1 MNTICLKGAR
11 IIDPSIESDEKR
23 DIYFCDNK
31 IINPRDA
38 KNIEYIDA
46 SGKIIFPGL
55 VDLRCHIND
64 LSGGNC
70 ENIFSVTRAAAAG
83 GYSTVVLMPNLNPI
97 PDNPATIQFIN
108 DQIKKDACINV
119 KLTGCLTKG
128 SKGKALA
135 PLGSLKNAG
144 VVAITDSPLSP
155 QNNQIFCKAIEYA
168 SMFDLPVIDL
178 PRDLSLSETGNAH
191 DGPTALKMGL
201 GGYPRIAEELFVQR
215 GISVS
220 RSLGTKVHLSSI
232 SSHGSVD
239 MIRDAKKKGVMITAD
254 VSPHHLA
261 LTETKISNYDTNF
274 KTTPPLREEEDR
286 KYLIEGLMDGT
297 IDCISSAHEPVKEY
311 EKNVEFDLSPS
322 GVTSLET
329 ALNISLQILSKHPKF
344 SWIKLLKFM
353 SLNPSEIIKID
364 GGSLQV
370 GNTANIT
377 IFDPSRKWKFIS
389 TTCKSRAFNTPFN
402 NSQFSG
408 KVIKTYVNGVLS
420 QNKKTS
426 QNKW

>member
-1 MNTICLKGAR
+1 MKTICLKGAR

-23 DIYFCDNK
+23 DIYFRDNK
-31 IINPRDA
+31 IISPRDA
-38 KNIEYIDA
+38 KNIEYIDVT
-46 SGKIIFPGL
+46 GKIIFPGL

-64 LSGGNC
+64 LSGGNG

-97 PDNPATIQFIN
+97 PDNPATIQFIK

-128 SKGKALA
+128 SNGKVLA

-155 QNNQIFCKAIEYA
+155 QNNQIFCKAVEYA

-178 PRDLSLSETGNAH
+178 PRDLSLSKEGNAH

-215 GISVS
+215 AISTS

-239 MIRDAKKKGVMITAD
+239 MIKDAKHKGVMITAD
-254 VSPHHLA
+254 VSPQHLA

-274 KTTPPLREEEDR
+274 KTTPPLREEEDK
-286 KYLIEGLMDGT
+286 KYLIEGLIDGT
-297 IDCISSAHEPVKEY
+297 IDCIASAHEPVKEY
-311 EKNVEFDLSPS
+311 EKNVEYDLAPS

-329 ALNISLQILSKHPKF
+329 AFNISLKVLSKHPKF
-344 SWIKLLKFM
+344 TWINLLKFM
-353 SLNPSEIIKID
+353 SLRPSEIIKIQ

-370 GNTANIT
+370 DNIANIT
-377 IFDPSRKWKFIS
+377 IFDPSKKWNFIS
-389 TTCKSRAFNTPFN
+389 STGKSRAFNTPFN
-402 NSQFSG
+402 NSQFTG
-408 KVIKTYVNGVLS
+408 KVIKTYVNGVVT
-420 QNKKTS
+420 QNDKIK
-426 QNKW
+426 QNN